1 MFHLTPITICP
12 WDEILQ
18 DCIVTPWL
26 SSQRLPPLSCRPSGI
41 CKCGRRREGGR
52 EGGIHPKHA
61 NFLSCYQLINIQF
74 CICSIQSAPALL
86 LPAKIKQQQFQYLIR
101 LDDECL
107 IEFLIRICN
116 GIKCDSSLMRG
127 RVDARNSLKLHQ
139 R

>member
-1 MFHLTPITICP
+1 MKYYK
-12 WDEILQ
+12 
-18 DCIVTPWL
+18 IVLLLLGYPP
-26 SSQRLPPLSCRPSGI
+26 SACLPFPAAPLEYANAG
-41 CKCGRRREGGR
+41 EGGR